1 MAQIRMDVVED
12 NIALITIDNEPKRN
26 AFSGDMA
33 GQLRARLDDVERTS
47 SLRCVVVTGAGDKAF
62 SSGHDV
68 AQIRENPDEAADPQ
82 LNSAFYRPTSM
93 RKPVIAAVNGAAYA
107 AGFILVLSC
116 DLRILAPHAVLCAAG
131 SRLGLPPIGGQVSR
145 LPYLMPPGKAFEMLV
160 TAEPM
165 SAKEALDIGFA
176 NRIAHEGRVVEEATA
191 MARIIARNSPTI
203 VEYIKQG
210 VQLSLIEG
218 LEAGARFEW
227 ETAAR
232 LLKNSPDA
240 EEGMRAFLEKRS
252 PRYKDAR
259 PVP

>member
-1 MAQIRMDVVED
+1 MDVVEGS
-12 NIALITIDNEPKRN
+12 IALITIDNEPKRN

-33 GQLRARLDDVERTS
+33 RQLRARFDEVEGAA

-68 AQIRENPDEAADPQ
+68 AQMREHPDETADAEV
-82 LNSAFYRPTSM
+82 NSAFYRPTSM

-116 DLRILAPHAVLCAAG
+116 DLRILASHAVLCASGA
-131 SRLGLPPIGGQVSR
+131 RLGLLPIGGQLSR

-165 SAKEALDIGFA
+165 SAKDAVDIGFA
-176 NRIAHEGRVVEEATA
+176 NRIAQEGRVVEEAIA
-191 MARIIARNSPTI
+191 MGRVIARNSPTV

-210 VQLSLIEG
+210 LQLSLTKG

-232 LLKNSPDA
+232 LLKDNPDA
-240 EEGMRAFLEKRS
+240 EEGMRAFLEKRL
-252 PRYKDAR
+252 PRYKNAVR
-259 PVP
+259 P